1 MYTTGRN
8 GFQVKTSRV
17 KRLEIPAESKNLS
30 RIRDF
35 AIKSG
40 QKFGFN
46 LRQLNGLKLSLD
58 EICTNIIRYAYKDS
72 KAGGIR
78 IEMSRN
84 NDSVVTKVI
93 DRGVSFDIDTV
104 IDPDLDRYV
113 KERKKGGFGI
123 YLVKQL
129 NESVEYGRVGNQN
142 VLTLTNAVEQK
153 PKLSDIIKKNFQ
165 PKKMT
170 IRVRFAVIAT
180 LIISVIS
187 VGTFFIASMTQ
198 KRALARQYTG
208 NYVAL
213 LKNFASTSAEY
224 ILSERSLLIEEQ
236 IYELLKEEPSIVR
249 LSVID
254 RNGTVIADKTVQNIG
269 KVYRSPE
276 GVVPLIDQTHLVQE
290 YEDSE
295 YGTSLHYSV
304 PIIISDMLIGKA
316 FLVIQ
321 KERME
326 QAVNSRVN
334 RMRIV
339 LFMLLFW
346 FVGIVGITF
355 LGNMFVTPV
364 KKITEELN
372 RVGKEG
378 VTGGFHFAGYGEFAD
393 ISTAFN
399 RMMKE
404 LKSSEE
410 RLTDQARLKK
420 EMQLAQSI
428 QQTLLPKEVPQ
439 TEGFEISAK
448 YDAAMEVGGDYYDYF
463 YVDDNS
469 IGITVG
475 DVSGKGIGG
484 AFMMSIVR
492 TALRL
497 EAREQKD
504 AGEVLVR
511 LNSTLHGEFKKGMYI
526 TLFYIILDSRRRSI
540 NYASAGHTPM
550 ILYRAEKD
558 QIYSLN
564 PRGYPVGLN
573 IGDVKLFKKS
583 MENERVSLNKGDL
596 LLVYTDGI
604 TEAMNS
610 RREEYGEA
618 RLLDAIKR
626 YSKLTTEECADAI
639 MDDIR
644 NYTGGTPQSDDIT
657 FIVIRNREK
666 YSELEYQ
673 KRTRLFDLIEK
684 EGYTVEKACKETR
697 ISKSTYYRLKRLRE
711 EEGQEALKPRAT
723 EQELTVVDHDISQKI
738 LAVIKDHPEF
748 SAKKICEALKQET
761 YGGLDI
767 DTALIYRELRRLKLS
782 TKEKRIASA
791 KRRGL

>member
-1 MYTTGRN
+1 M
-8 GFQVKTSRV
+8 KTSGVR
-17 KRLEIPAESKNLS
+17 RLDIQAESKNLA

-58 EICTNIIRYAYKDS
+58 EICTNIIKYAYNDGTP
-72 KAGGIR
+72 GGIR
-78 IEMSRN
+78 IEMSRS
-84 NDSVVTKVI
+84 NDNVVTKVI

-104 IDPDLDRYV
+104 TDPDLGRYV

-129 NESVEYGRVGNQN
+129 NDSVEYGREGELNI
-142 VLTLTNAVEQK
+142 LTLTNAVEQK
-153 PKLSDIIKKNFQ
+153 PKLSDVIKRNFQ

-187 VGTFFIASMTQ
+187 VGTYFIASMTQ
-198 KRALARQYTG
+198 RRALTRQYTG

-213 LKNFASTSAEY
+213 LKSFASTSAEY
-224 ILSERSLLIEEQ
+224 MLSERSLLIEEQ
-236 IYELLKEEPSIVR
+236 IYELVEEESVIVR
-249 LSVID
+249 LTVID
-254 RNGTVIADKTVQNIG
+254 RNGTIIADRTVQNIG
-269 KVYRSPE
+269 KGYRSPE
-276 GVVPLIDQTHLVQE
+276 GVVPLIDQTYLVQQ
-290 YEDSE
+290 YEDGE
-295 YGTSLHYSV
+295 FGTSLHYSA

-321 KERME
+321 KEQME
-326 QAVNSRVN
+326 EAVDSRVN

-339 LFMLLFW
+339 LYMLLFW
-346 FVGIVGITF
+346 FIGIVGITF

-463 YVDDNS
+463 FVDEHS

-484 AFMMSIVR
+484 AFLMSIVR

-504 AGEVLVR
+504 AGDVLVR

-558 QIYSLN
+558 RIYQLN

-583 MENERVSLNKGDL
+583 MDNERVSLNKGDL
-596 LLVYTDGI
+596 LFVYTDGI

-626 YSKLTTEECADAI
+626 YSSLSTVECAEAV
-639 MDDIR
+639 MDDIKSF
-644 NYTGGTPQSDDIT
+644 TGGTPQSDDIT

-666 YSELEYQ
+666 YSELEFK
-673 KRTRLFDLIEK
+673 KRTKLFDLVEK
-684 EGYTVEKACKETR
+684 EGYTVQKACKETG

-711 EEGQEALKPRAT
+711 EKGHEALKPRT
-723 EQELTVVDHDISQKI
+723 IEQEIEVVDHDISQKI
-738 LAVIKDHPEF
+738 LGIVAENPEY
-748 SAKKICEALKQET
+748 SAKTIREALKQKT
-761 YGGLDI
+761 DGGLDL
-767 DTALIYRELRRLKLS
+767 DVTLISRELRRLKLS
-782 TKEKRIASA
+782 TKEKRIAYTR
-791 KRRGL
+791 RRGS